1 MEAHFKEN
9 WLPES
14 TDTPRNICAYTLSNL
29 LQNENVNT
37 VASNAATTFATQKDM
52 DTELFPMSPE
62 LITKEQKGD
71 QPLKEQTIEGLPLLT
86 LENRIIIPEV
96 LHQHIVAWYH
106 LYLKHPGQTQMENTL
121 NSVYWW
127 KNM

>member
-1 MEAHFKEN
+1 MEANFKEN

-52 DTELFPMSPE
+52 DTELFPMLPE
-62 LITKEQKGD
+62 LIAKEQKGD
-71 QPLKEQTIEGLPLLT
+71 QHIEK
-86 LENRIIIPEV
+86 IIET
-96 LHQHIVAWYH
+96 
-106 LYLKHPGQTQMENTL
+106 GN
-121 NSVYWW
+121 
-127 KNM
+127 